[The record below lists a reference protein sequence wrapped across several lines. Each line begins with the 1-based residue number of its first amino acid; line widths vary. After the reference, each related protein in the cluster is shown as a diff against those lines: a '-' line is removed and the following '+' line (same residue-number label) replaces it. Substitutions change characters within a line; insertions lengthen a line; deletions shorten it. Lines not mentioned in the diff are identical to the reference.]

1 LLALDIKWKGF
12 QGARGRFARGTE
24 ALLKG
29 QRSVVLETAKLY
41 AQHAR
46 MLAPRGKYY
55 NREGNEIEPGHERL
69 HKSIRVG
76 PAKTLATRK
85 GGIGGTQISVEMA
98 PHGKFTLVK
107 SAPHDIPKPRPGKPL
122 SFFWFDGPPG
132 AQKWATGP
140 IMGHG
145 FAVYLPQGVSHPGYT
160 PPDPNWSE
168 IAWKQTEGVMWQRL
182 KQVGHEWRSS
192 VTLGGA

>member
-1 LLALDIKWKGF
+1 MLALDIKWKGF
-12 QGARGRFARGTE
+12 QGARGRFAKGTE

-29 QRSVVLETAKLY
+29 QRSVVLETARLY

-46 MLAPRGKYY
+46 VLSPRGKYY

-98 PHGKFTLVK
+98 PHGKFTLVPTK
-107 SAPHDIPKPRPGKPL
+107 SHAIFGRTGAL
-122 SFFWFDGPPG
+122 AFFWVNAPPDVSI
-132 AQKWATGP
+132 WARGP

-145 FAVYLPQGVSHPGYT
+145 HWVVLPGVIHPGYT

-168 IAWKQTEGVMWQRL
+168 IAWKQTEDVMWQRL
-182 KQVGHEWRSS
+182 KRVGHEWRSS